1 MNRKKLLSAI
11 FLLSAALISFQLVL
25 IQILSIVQW
34 YHFAYMVI
42 SMALLGFGAAASVLA
57 IFQKRLLKHSDTI
70 SSILMM
76 ATAIAT
82 SLVTDISQLR
92 LARFDSY
99 LLFSDYSHIGRIV
112 VTYLLF
118 CLPFFLGALV
128 IGLTFVR
135 YVDDIGKIY
144 FANLLGSGAGGLLAL
159 LLIRSFFPQ
168 ALPAL
173 IAILPLISALILLP
187 NNRRALHF
195 GLGLVAVAVITW
207 KVLYPPQLILSEYKD
222 LSKTMLLP
230 EAKITLEKA
239 SPYGIIQAVS
249 SPALRYAPGMSL
261 TAQKTAQ
268 IKRAVFINGDW
279 FGAVTDWKK
288 TDSSMILDFTTL
300 ALPYTIAQ
308 RNSVLVL
315 QSGTGIDVAHAV
327 SRKANNV
334 VAVESNQVIL
344 SVLQHQLAGETDSL
358 FTRPNVTVHNLE
370 PRTFLSQDES
380 RYDLI
385 TLPIVGTFGGSS
397 GLYSLHEQ
405 FLLTREAFREMWL
418 KLNEGGAISITSWMD
433 YPVRNPLKILS
444 TMVEVLTDA
453 GIQNAKDYIVAVRS
467 WGTITFVMKKTPL
480 QTNEINKTRVFCEAM
495 MFDPAILPQLTSEE
509 RSRYNEFQ
517 DARFFEFVDK
527 IFSNERN
534 SFYKE
539 YNFNIQPA
547 TDNKPYFSQ
556 YIKWTTIN
564 RLAKFFGGRTLPFF
578 ELGYLL
584 IIVTLV
590 QISVVSFILIL
601 LPLFKLGWN
610 VKNKMG
616 IVLYFSGIGLGYM
629 FTEIIFIQRFI
640 LYFGNPVYSAAV
652 VITALLI
659 FSGLGSYY
667 SRYISFNRKWLLG
680 IFGFIVCMLLLYSF
694 ALTAVLQLTVHLNF
708 WLKLL
713 IVFLLVAPLA
723 FCMGIPFPSGLSD
736 LSKLNKDA
744 IPWAWGINGCVSV
757 ISTALATLIGIEMG
771 FIWVLLLTTVAYC
784 LPLERFK
791 V

>member
-370 PRTFLSQDES
+370 PRTFLSQA
-380 RYDLI
+380 
-385 TLPIVGTFGGSS
+385 PI
-397 GLYSLHEQ
+397 Q
-405 FLLTREAFREMWL
+405 
-418 KLNEGGAISITSWMD
+418 
-433 YPVRNPLKILS
+433 
-444 TMVEVLTDA
+444 
-453 GIQNAKDYIVAVRS
+453 
-467 WGTITFVMKKTPL
+467 
-480 QTNEINKTRVFCEAM
+480 
-495 MFDPAILPQLTSEE
+495 
-509 RSRYNEFQ
+509 
-517 DARFFEFVDK
+517 
-527 IFSNERN
+527 
-534 SFYKE
+534 
-539 YNFNIQPA
+539 
-547 TDNKPYFSQ
+547 
-556 YIKWTTIN
+556 
-564 RLAKFFGGRTLPFF
+564 
-578 ELGYLL
+578 
-584 IIVTLV
+584 
-590 QISVVSFILIL
+590 
-601 LPLFKLGWN
+601 
-610 VKNKMG
+610 
-616 IVLYFSGIGLGYM
+616 
-629 FTEIIFIQRFI
+629 
-640 LYFGNPVYSAAV
+640 
-652 VITALLI
+652 
-659 FSGLGSYY
+659 
-667 SRYISFNRKWLLG
+667 
-680 IFGFIVCMLLLYSF
+680 
-694 ALTAVLQLTVHLNF
+694 
-708 WLKLL
+708 
-713 IVFLLVAPLA
+713 
-723 FCMGIPFPSGLSD
+723 
-736 LSKLNKDA
+736 
-744 IPWAWGINGCVSV
+744 
-757 ISTALATLIGIEMG
+757 
-771 FIWVLLLTTVAYC
+771 C
-784 LPLERFK
+784 LPRHLCWCTSYFC
-791 V
+791 